1 MPLHRFDECL
11 RATVRDGGAY
21 RAADETNLFMPK
33 VLEMFYR
40 LIHPGCVVDEYITQS
55 RAGDTAVHGYEGD
68 TVALETPASYAI
80 SRMSIVQSPG

>member
-1 MPLHRFDECL
+1 
-11 RATVRDGGAY
+11 
-21 RAADETNLFMPK
+21 
-33 VLEMFYR
+33 MFYR